1 MHNAERLV
9 LASCS
14 AAVLTSDTGTAT
26 EDHCHNAGK
35 LHLRG
40 HCCSEV
46 VLSHMLHREG
56 LGRYDSDTSFYNM
69 LVPWAEGQVTMSD
82 VMRHASVHSCFH
94 VALAGRGSS
103 RSQLGSS
110 RSQLWLFQISVELF
124 RNSPGLFQIPPWL
137 FQISA

>member
-1 MHNAERLV
+1 MVKSTAKSQSKKRNTLGKLCEDPTTCMKKWLRLNRRETHNAERLV
-9 LASCS
+9 GASCS
-14 AAVLTSDTGTAT
+14 AAVLASDTGTAT

-35 LHLRG
+35 LLLRG

-56 LGRYDSDTSFYNM
+56 LGRYDNDTSFYNM

-103 RSQLGSS
+103 RS
-110 RSQLWLFQISVELF
+110 
-124 RNSPGLFQIPPWL
+124 
-137 FQISA
+137 